1 MPVLQNLG
9 LRNLPADILQKL
21 GLALHEHEFPA
32 GKILFMPGDSV
43 RHLFF
48 MTSGA
53 VSLVTPLA
61 GGETIEFAIVGR
73 DSLIGG
79 MAALGSPDAFYQ
91 AIVQVDGAGYS
102 LEVEAARRLVHDSEA
117 FRTLIARNEQFILT
131 QAQQS
136 SACNALHNLEQRLAR
151 WLLRVRDATGSDT
164 FKLTQDFMS
173 EMLGVRRTSVSV
185 VAGKFQ
191 QAGWISYVRGHVRL
205 ERPDALEHCAC
216 ECYRAVRSQHEIL
229 LEAEPQE
236 SKALARDALSPASRP
251 GDAAAR
257 EFKPQMRC

>member
-1 MPVLQNLG
+1 
-9 LRNLPADILQKL
+9 
-21 GLALHEHEFPA
+21 
-32 GKILFMPGDSV
+32 
-43 RHLFF
+43 
-48 MTSGA
+48 
-53 VSLVTPLA
+53 
-61 GGETIEFAIVGR
+61 
-73 DSLIGG
+73 

-131 QAQQS
+131 QSQQS

-216 ECYRAVRSQHEIL
+216 ECYSAVRSQHRML
-229 LEAEPQE
+229 LGAEPHE
-236 SKALARDALSPASRP
+236 SKAP
-251 GDAAAR
+251 
-257 EFKPQMRC
+257 